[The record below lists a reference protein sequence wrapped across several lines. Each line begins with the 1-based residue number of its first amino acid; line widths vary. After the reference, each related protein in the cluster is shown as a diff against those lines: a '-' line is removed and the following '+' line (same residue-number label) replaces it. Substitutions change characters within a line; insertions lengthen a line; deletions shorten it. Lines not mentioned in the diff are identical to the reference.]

1 MHTLAQFDIMKSTL
15 RTTMTM
21 TNSHGHEQ
29 KEENDTKHD
38 DSIQQAAQA
47 VKLNRRP
54 TIAKYVDPNAIL
66 CRRTSCDAAGS
77 CLPAVH
83 LIKGKSYLRSNLI
96 VLIITIWVINFLTIA
111 TIISERGITN
121 SINGDVQFHR
131 PSFKGAVVDWV
142 EKRNLRGAKEQ
153 IPRQYIDEEKLHQK
167 LNREKKQQ
175 HGIVDDKD
183 EWFLST
189 ISHNI
194 RYMVT
199 GWMSRKIEDVFDTL
213 Y

>member
-1 MHTLAQFDIMKSTL
+1 MMKSL
-15 RTTMTM
+15 RTT
-21 TNSHGHEQ
+21 NSHEQ

-66 CRRTSCDAAGS
+66 CRRTSCDAASS
-77 CLPAVH
+77 CLPGAVH

-96 VLIITIWVINFLTIA
+96 ILIITIWTINFLTIA
-111 TIISERGITN
+111 TIIGERGITN
-121 SINGDVQFHR
+121 SINGDVQLHK
-131 PSFKGAVVDWV
+131 PSFKGAAVVDWV
-142 EKRNLRGAKEQ
+142 EKKKRNLRGAKEQ
-153 IPRQYIDEEKLHQK
+153 IPRRYIDEEKLHQK
-167 LNREKKQQ
+167 LNRKEAEQ
-175 HGIVDDKD
+175 HDIVDEKD

-189 ISHNI
+189 IGHNI

-199 GWMSRKIEDVFDTL
+199 GWMSRRIEDVFDTL

>member
-1 MHTLAQFDIMKSTL
+1 MMKSTL
-15 RTTMTM
+15 RTT
-21 TNSHGHEQ
+21 NSHSHEQ

-38 DSIQQAAQA
+38 DSIQQVAQA

-66 CRRTSCDAAGS
+66 CRRASCDAAASS

-96 VLIITIWVINFLTIA
+96 VLVIIIWTINFLTIA
-111 TIISERGITN
+111 TIVGERGITN
-121 SINGDVQFHR
+121 SINDRDVQFHK

-142 EKRNLRGAKEQ
+142 EKKKRNLRGAKEQ
-153 IPRQYIDEEKLHQK
+153 IPPQYIDEEKLHQK
-167 LNREKKQQ
+167 LNRKEAEQ
-175 HGIVDDKD
+175 HDMVDEKD

-194 RYMVT
+194 KYVVT
-199 GWMSRKIEDVFDTL
+199 EWMIPRRLEDIFDSL